1 MQLFKGVFTCTYYIK
16 ISKISAITEEKITG
30 ISIANLGVLMS
41 DTYSLPL
48 FEKNSR
54 PCCFS
59 RFSFSTEN

>member
-1 MQLFKGVFTCTYYIK
+1 MQLFKRAFACTYYIK
-16 ISKISAITEEKITG
+16 ISKISADSEDKITE
-30 ISIANLGVLMS
+30 ISIANLDVLMS
-41 DTYSLPL
+41 DTYIMPL